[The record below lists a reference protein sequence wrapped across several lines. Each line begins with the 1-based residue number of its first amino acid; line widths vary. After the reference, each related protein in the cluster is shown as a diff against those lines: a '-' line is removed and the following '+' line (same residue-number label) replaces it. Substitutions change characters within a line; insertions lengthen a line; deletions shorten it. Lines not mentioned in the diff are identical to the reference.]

1 MKNTTSTSNENTE
14 TAQNPKSSDIQEGI
28 SLRAYELFELNGRVH
43 GNDMEHWLQAE
54 AELTTGAQ
62 TEPTE
67 KATRAAA

>member
-14 TAQNPKSSDIQEGI
+14 TAQNPKSSDIQERI
-28 SLRAYELFELNGRVH
+28 CLRAYELFELNGRVH

-54 AELTTGAQ
+54 AELTTRAK

-67 KATRAAA
+67 KERSAAA